1 LDSLRSGWASNQN
14 EKSVVVARLPW
25 TLKRDMNTMR
35 FRAKYVS
42 ASGNGEY
49 YQVAFANTDLAG
61 EAADV
66 DGPDS
71 SYLLIQR
78 QFGLF
83 Q

>member
-1 LDSLRSGWASNQN
+1 
-14 EKSVVVARLPW
+14 
-25 TLKRDMNTMR
+25 MNTMR

-49 YQVAFANTDLAG
+49 YQVAFENTDLAG

-66 DGPDS
+66 DSPDTP
-71 SYLLIQR
+71 R
-78 QFGLF
+78 QGAVCDVDLEDS